1 MALTC
6 TRDDGAVSS
15 SLFPYPSSSVRRA
28 PPRRRSPFVALGV
41 LIAAS
46 LIVFALEVATAPFS
60 GTLDGTLVEH
70 GGLYGPEV
78 DQGDWWR
85 IVTAGFLHAGTAHL
99 IGNLIALVVL
109 GGVLTLAIGPLRMV
123 LVYLTG
129 MLGASLSVLAFA
141 PDALTVGASGA
152 IFGLAGGAL
161 VVGWRRRRALLLL
174 FAGVWVVY
182 TLSST
187 LFVPGISQAGHLG
200 GLVAGGV
207 AGWLLVG
214 EDAQLRDERAALWLV
229 GMLLVALFCFALVV

>member
-1 MALTC
+1 MSTGLGTAGG
-6 TRDDGAVSS
+6 GARSS
-15 SLFPYPSSSVRRA
+15 RA
-28 PPRRRSPFVALGV
+28 ARSQFGALGV

-46 LIVFALEVATAPFS
+46 LVVFALEVATAPFS
-60 GTLDGTLVEH
+60 GALDGTLVEH
-70 GGLYGPEV
+70 GGLYGPAV

-85 IVTAGFLHAGTAHL
+85 VVTAGFLHAGTAHL
-99 IGNLIALVVL
+99 LGNLIALVVL
-109 GGVLTLAIGPLRMV
+109 GGVLTLSIGPLRMV

-161 VVGWRRRRALLLL
+161 VVGWRRRRAMLLL
-174 FAGVWVVY
+174 FAGVWIVY

-200 GLVAGGV
+200 GLAAGGV
-207 AGWLLVG
+207 CGWLLVG
-214 EDAQLRDERAALWLV
+214 ERAELRDERSALVLV
-229 GMLLVALFCFALVV
+229 SMLLVALFCFALVV